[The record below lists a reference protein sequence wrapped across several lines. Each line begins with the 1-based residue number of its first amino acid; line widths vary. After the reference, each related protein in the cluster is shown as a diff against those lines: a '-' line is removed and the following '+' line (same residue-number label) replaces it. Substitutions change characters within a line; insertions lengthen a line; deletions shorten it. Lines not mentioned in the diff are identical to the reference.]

1 MRGFVGVGCVV
12 VGDGVDV
19 EDGGLLVVL
28 FLSAAPGFRSAA
40 EGVEPGLYRSGWRVG
55 RGLGTTPPGVVPW
68 VAGVV
73 GFVSGWSGSWRLG
86 RRSATI

>member
-1 MRGFVGVGCVV
+1 MRGLAGVGCVGGCV
-12 VGDGVDV
+12 EGGGFVMLVG
-19 EDGGLLVVL
+19 L
-28 FLSAAPGFRSAA
+28 FFSAAPGFRSAA

-55 RGLGTTPPGVVPW
+55 RGLGTTPPGVAPG
-68 VAGVV
+68 VAGVA

>member
-1 MRGFVGVGCVV
+1 LRGLAGVGC
-12 VGDGVDV
+12 GGGCVDV
-19 EDGGLLVVL
+19 EGGGFVLVGL

-40 EGVEPGLYRSGWRVG
+40 EGVEPGLYRSRWRVG
-55 RGLGTTPPGVVPW
+55 RGLGTTPPGVVPG
-68 VAGVV
+68 VAGVA